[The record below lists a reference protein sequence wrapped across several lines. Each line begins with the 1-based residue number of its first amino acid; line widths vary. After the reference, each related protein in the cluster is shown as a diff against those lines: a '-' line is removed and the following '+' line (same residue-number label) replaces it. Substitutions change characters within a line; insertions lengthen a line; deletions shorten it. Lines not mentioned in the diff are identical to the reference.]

1 MKHLRKFNESFEDET
16 KSYLETIFADI
27 SDSGY
32 YNLNILVANP
42 INVQGVQCVYAEVK
56 LEPVEGKLWN
66 RPSGNIMI
74 GFCET
79 SIEDE
84 LEILRVK
91 QQTLNSINAI
101 IKDIESEGNEVNF
114 IVNRIGEI
122 KINIEYKV

>member
-32 YNLNILVANP
+32 YNVNILVANP
-42 INVQGVQCVYAEVK
+42 ISVQGVQCVYAEVK
-56 LEPVEGKLWN
+56 LEPIEGKLWN
-66 RPSGNIMI
+66 RSPYGNA
-74 GFCET
+74 GFLEA

-84 LEILRVK
+84 MKILRIK

-101 IKDIESEGNEVNF
+101 IKDIESEGNEVTF
-114 IVNRIGEI
+114 IVNRIGEL
-122 KINIEYKV
+122 KINIEYKQD

>member
-32 YNLNILVANP
+32 YNINILVANP
-42 INVQGVQCVYAEVK
+42 ISVQGVQCVYAEVK
-56 LEPVEGKLWN
+56 LEPIEGKLWN
-66 RPSGNIMI
+66 RSPYGNA
-74 GFCET
+74 GFLET

-84 LEILRVK
+84 MEILRIK
-91 QQTLNSINAI
+91 QKTLNSINAI
-101 IKDIESEGNEVNF
+101 IKDIESEGNEVTF
-114 IVNRIGEI
+114 IVNRIGEL

>member
-32 YNLNILVANP
+32 YNVNILVANP
-42 INVQGVQCVYAEVK
+42 ISVQGVQCVYAEVK
-56 LEPVEGKLWN
+56 LEPVEGRLWN
-66 RPSGNIMI
+66 RSPYGNA
-74 GFCET
+74 GFLEA

-84 LEILRVK
+84 MEILRIK
-91 QQTLNSINAI
+91 QKTLNSINAI
-101 IKDIESEGNEVNF
+101 IKDIESEGNEVTF
-114 IVNRIGEI
+114 IVNRIGEL

>member
-16 KSYLETIFADI
+16 KSYIETLFADI

-32 YNLNILVANP
+32 YDVNIVVIKTSALTN
-42 INVQGVQCVYAEVK
+42 YEAEVK

-66 RPSGNIMI
+66 RSPYGVG
-74 GFCET
+74 GFLRK

-91 QQTLNSINAI
+91 VSTFHSINAI

-114 IVNRIGEI
+114 ITNRLGEI
-122 KINIEYKV
+122 KIKIEYKEI

>member
-32 YNLNILVANP
+32 YNINILVANP
-42 INVQGVQCVYAEVK
+42 ISVQGVQCVYAEVK
-56 LEPVEGKLWN
+56 LEPIEGKLWN
-66 RPSGNIMI
+66 RSPYGNA
-74 GFCET
+74 GFLEA

-84 LEILRVK
+84 MKILRIK

-101 IKDIESEGNEVNF
+101 IKDIESEGNEVTF
-114 IVNRIGEI
+114 IVNRIGEL

>member
-1 MKHLRKFNESFEDET
+1 MKHLRKFNESFENET

-27 SDSGY
+27 SESGY

-42 INVQGVQCVYAEVK
+42 ISVQSVQCVYVEVK

-66 RPSGNIMI
+66 RSPYGNA
-74 GFCET
+74 GFLEA

-84 LEILRVK
+84 MKILRIK

-101 IKDIESEGNEVNF
+101 IKDIESEGNEVTF
-114 IVNRIGEI
+114 IVNRIGEL
-122 KINIEYKV
+122 KINIEYKI

>member
-1 MKHLRKFNESFEDET
+1 MKHLRKFNESFENET

-27 SDSGY
+27 SESGY

-42 INVQGVQCVYAEVK
+42 ISVQGVQCVYVEVK

-66 RPSGNIMI
+66 RSPYGNA
-74 GFCET
+74 GFLEA

-84 LEILRVK
+84 MKILRIK

-101 IKDIESEGNEVNF
+101 IKDIESEGNEVTF
-114 IVNRIGEI
+114 IVNRIGEL
-122 KINIEYKV
+122 KINIEYKI

>member
-16 KSYLETIFADI
+16 KSYIETLFADI

-32 YNLNILVANP
+32 YDVNIVV
-42 INVQGVQCVYAEVK
+42 IKTSVEVK

-66 RPSGNIMI
+66 RSPYGNV
-74 GFCET
+74 GFSKK

-91 QQTLNSINAI
+91 QRTLHSINAI
-101 IKDIESEGNEVNF
+101 IKDIESEGNEVIF
-114 IVNRIGEI
+114 ITNRLGEI
-122 KINIEYKV
+122 KIKIEYKEI